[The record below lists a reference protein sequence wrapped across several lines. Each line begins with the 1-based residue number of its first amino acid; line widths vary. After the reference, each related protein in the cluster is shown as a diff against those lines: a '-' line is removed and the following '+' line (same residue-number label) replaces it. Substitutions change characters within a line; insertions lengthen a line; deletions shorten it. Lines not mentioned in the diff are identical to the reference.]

1 MCAIFG
7 LDRLVCALTV
17 LCVLEIGTG
26 LLNALLLSLG
36 PADSVA
42 IVRPPLLF
50 NAHRFYIVYRQSPL
64 AAVDPAFRAL
74 SERIKFT
81 VLRHKFNKDSLAS
94 ERRGNNVKR
103 FKAMYLQA
111 KAIIWL

>member
-42 IVRPPLLF
+42 VVRPPPRTGCLTVF
-50 NAHRFYIVYRQSPL
+50 PL
-64 AAVDPAFRAL
+64 RSDAFDVVP
-74 SERIKFT
+74 S
-81 VLRHKFNKDSLAS
+81 SLG
-94 ERRGNNVKR
+94 RY
-103 FKAMYLQA
+103 KAFYLQA
-111 KAIIWL
+111 KARIWP